1 MESFYNEYIRNCNR
15 CIINKLT
22 QEGYQNISG
31 ININISREELK
42 KRLISSN
49 IDSEKVKKLIK

>member
-1 MESFYNEYIRNCNR
+1 MSR
-15 CIINKLT
+15 
-22 QEGYQNISG
+22 